1 MKKLLLVIV
10 GPTAV
15 GKTTLAINL
24 AKYFN
29 TEIVSA
35 DSRQFYKEL
44 NIGTAKP
51 TKKELRSVKHH
62 LINNISI
69 LKDYNISEFEKDAIN
84 SIDSIF
90 KNNNLAIL
98 VGGSG
103 LYIDTILYGID
114 NIPKV
119 DLAIREKLNI
129 QFKKKGLKFI
139 QDKLKKLDLEY
150 YKKIDLNNYRRIIRA
165 LEVCISTGQP
175 FSSYLKSK
183 ERKSRYNTLIIGLKK
198 ERKVLHQLINY
209 RVDKMI
215 ENGLINEVRSVI
227 ENRKLNALN
236 TIGYK
241 EIFNYLEGKCSL
253 EKAIENIKTN
263 SRRYAKRQITWFNAN
278 KNIVWHEGE
287 FNTDKIIE
295 SVNKVITQQS
305 T

>member
-1 MKKLLLVIV
+1 MKKLLLVIL

-119 DLAIREKLNI
+119 DLAVREKLNI
-129 QFKKKGLKFI
+129 EFKEKGLKFI
-139 QDKLKKLDLEY
+139 QDKLKKLDPEY

-175 FSSYLKSK
+175 FSSYLKLK
-183 ERKSRYNTLIIGLKK
+183 VRKSRYNTLIIGLKK

-215 ENGLINEVRSVI
+215 ENGLINEVKSLE

-263 SRRYAKRQITWFNAN
+263 SRRYAKRQLTWFNAN

-295 SVNKVITQQS
+295 SVHRTITQQS
-305 T
+305 I

>member
-51 TKKELRSVKHH
+51 TKKELRSIKHH

-129 QFKKKGLKFI
+129 EFKEKGLKFI

-165 LEVCISTGQP
+165 LEVCVSTGQP
-175 FSSYLKSK
+175 FSSYLNLK

-215 ENGLINEVRSVI
+215 ENGLINEVKSLK

-236 TIGYK
+236 SIGYK

-263 SRRYAKRQITWFNAN
+263 SRRYAKRQLTWFNAN
-278 KNIVWHEGE
+278 KNIVWYEGE

-295 SVNKVITQQS
+295 SVHRTITQQS
-305 T
+305 I

>member
-119 DLAIREKLNI
+119 DLAVREKLNI
-129 QFKKKGLKFI
+129 EFKEKGLKFI
-139 QDKLKKLDLEY
+139 QDKLKKLDPEY

-175 FSSYLKSK
+175 FSSYLKLK
-183 ERKSRYNTLIIGLKK
+183 VRKSRYNTLIIGLKK

-215 ENGLINEVRSVI
+215 ENGLINEVKSLE

-263 SRRYAKRQITWFNAN
+263 SRRYAKRQLTWFNAN

-295 SVNKVITQQS
+295 SVHRTITQQS
-305 T
+305 I

>member
-51 TKKELRSVKHH
+51 TKKELRSIKHH

-69 LKDYNISEFEKDAIN
+69 LKDYNISDFEKDAIN

-103 LYIDTILYGID
+103 LYIDTILYGLD
-114 NIPKV
+114 DIPKV
-119 DLAIREKLNI
+119 DLAVREKLNI
-129 QFKKKGLKFI
+129 EFKEKGLKFI
-139 QDKLKKLDLEY
+139 QDKLKKLDFKY

-175 FSSYLKSK
+175 FSSYLKLK
-183 ERKSRYNTLIIGLKK
+183 GRKSRYNTLIIGLKK
-198 ERKVLHQLINY
+198 ERKVIHQLINY

-215 ENGLINEVRSVI
+215 ENGLINEVKSL
-227 ENRKLNALN
+227 EKNKKLNALN
-236 TIGYK
+236 SIGYK
-241 EIFNYLEGKCSL
+241 EVFNYLEGKCSL

-263 SRRYAKRQITWFNAN
+263 SRRYAKRQLTWFNTN
-278 KNIVWHEGE
+278 KNIIWHEGE

-295 SVNKVITQQS
+295 SVNRTITLQS

>member
-119 DLAIREKLNI
+119 DLAVREKLNI

-139 QDKLKKLDLEY
+139 QDKLKKLDPEY

-175 FSSYLKSK
+175 FSSYLKLK
-183 ERKSRYNTLIIGLKK
+183 VRKSRYNTLIIGLKK

-215 ENGLINEVRSVI
+215 ENGLINEVKSLE

-263 SRRYAKRQITWFNAN
+263 SRRYAKRQLTWFNAN

-295 SVNKVITQQS
+295 SVHRTITQQS
-305 T
+305 I

>member
-1 MKKLLLVIV
+1 MKKLLLVIL

-119 DLAIREKLNI
+119 DLAVREKLNI
-129 QFKKKGLKFI
+129 EFKEKGLKFI

-175 FSSYLKSK
+175 FSSYLKLK
-183 ERKSRYNTLIIGLKK
+183 VRKSRYNTLIIGLKK

-215 ENGLINEVRSVI
+215 ENGLINEVKSLE

-263 SRRYAKRQITWFNAN
+263 SRRYAKRQLTWFNAN
-278 KNIVWHEGE
+278 KNIIWHEGE

-295 SVNKVITQQS
+295 TVNRTITQQS

>member
-119 DLAIREKLNI
+119 DLAVREKLNI

-175 FSSYLKSK
+175 FSSYLKLK
-183 ERKSRYNTLIIGLKK
+183 GRKSRYNTLIIGLKK

-215 ENGLINEVRSVI
+215 ENGLINEVKSLE

-241 EIFNYLEGKCSL
+241 EIFNYLDGKCSL

-263 SRRYAKRQITWFNAN
+263 SRRYAKRQLTWFNAN

-295 SVNKVITQQS
+295 SVHRTITQQS
-305 T
+305 I

>member
-15 GKTTLAINL
+15 GKTTLAMNL

-119 DLAIREKLNI
+119 DLAVREKLNI

-165 LEVCISTGQP
+165 LEVCISAGQP
-175 FSSYLKSK
+175 FSSYLKLK

-215 ENGLINEVRSVI
+215 ENGLINEVKSL
-227 ENRKLNALN
+227 EDNRKLNALN

-263 SRRYAKRQITWFNAN
+263 SRRYAKRQLTWFNAN

-295 SVNKVITQQS
+295 SVHRTITQQS
-305 T
+305 I

>member
-119 DLAIREKLNI
+119 DLVVREKLNI

-175 FSSYLKSK
+175 FSSYLKLK

-215 ENGLINEVRSVI
+215 ENGLINEVRSVE

-263 SRRYAKRQITWFNAN
+263 SRRYAKRQLTWFNAN

-295 SVNKVITQQS
+295 SVHRTITQQS
-305 T
+305 I

>member
-1 MKKLLLVIV
+1 MKKLLLVIL

-119 DLAIREKLNI
+119 DLAVREKLNI
-129 QFKKKGLKFI
+129 EFKEKGLKFI
-139 QDKLKKLDLEY
+139 QDKLKKHDLKY

-175 FSSYLKSK
+175 FSSYLKLK
-183 ERKSRYNTLIIGLKK
+183 VRKSRYNTLIIGLKK

-215 ENGLINEVRSVI
+215 ENGLINEVKSLE

-263 SRRYAKRQITWFNAN
+263 SRRYAKRQLTWFNAN

-295 SVNKVITQQS
+295 SVHRTITQQS
-305 T
+305 I

>member
-1 MKKLLLVIV
+1 MKKLLLVIL

-29 TEIVSA
+29 TEVVSA

-51 TKKELRSVKHH
+51 TKKELRSIKHH

-119 DLAIREKLNI
+119 DLAVREKLNI
-129 QFKKKGLKFI
+129 EFKEKGLKFI
-139 QDKLKKLDLEY
+139 QDKLKKLDPEY

-175 FSSYLKSK
+175 FSSYLKLK
-183 ERKSRYNTLIIGLKK
+183 VRKSRYNTLIIGLKK

-215 ENGLINEVRSVI
+215 ENGLINEVKSLE

-263 SRRYAKRQITWFNAN
+263 SRRYAKRQLTWFNAN

-295 SVNKVITQQS
+295 SVHRTITQQS
-305 T
+305 I

>member
-1 MKKLLLVIV
+1 MKKLLLVIL

-119 DLAIREKLNI
+119 DLAVREKLNI
-129 QFKKKGLKFI
+129 EFKEKGLKFI
-139 QDKLKKLDLEY
+139 QDKLKKLDLEC

-175 FSSYLKSK
+175 FSSYLKLK
-183 ERKSRYNTLIIGLKK
+183 GRKSRYNTLIIGLKK
-198 ERKVLHQLINY
+198 ERKVIHQLINY

-215 ENGLINEVRSVI
+215 ENGLINEVKSL
-227 ENRKLNALN
+227 EKNKKLNALN
-236 TIGYK
+236 SIGYK
-241 EIFNYLEGKCSL
+241 EVFNYLEGKCSL

-263 SRRYAKRQITWFNAN
+263 SRRYAKRQLTWFNAN
-278 KNIVWHEGE
+278 KNIIWHEGE

-295 SVNKVITQQS
+295 TVNRTITQQS

>member
-69 LKDYNISEFEKDAIN
+69 LKDYNISDFEKDAIN

-103 LYIDTILYGID
+103 LYVDTILYGID

-119 DLAIREKLNI
+119 NLAVREKLNI
-129 QFKKKGLKFI
+129 EFKERGLKFI
-139 QDKLKKLDLEY
+139 QDKLK
-150 YKKIDLNNYRRIIRA
+150 NYRRIIRA
-165 LEVCISTGQP
+165 LEVYISTGQP
-175 FSSYLKSK
+175 FSSYLKLK

-215 ENGLINEVRSVI
+215 ENGLISEVKSLQ

-236 TIGYK
+236 SIGYK
-241 EIFNYLEGKCSL
+241 EMFNYLEGKCSL

-263 SRRYAKRQITWFNAN
+263 SRRYAKRQLTWFNAN
-278 KNIVWHEGE
+278 KNIVWHKGE

-295 SVNKVITQQS
+295 SVHRTITQQS
-305 T
+305 I

>member
-1 MKKLLLVIV
+1 MKKLLLVIL

-119 DLAIREKLNI
+119 DLAVREKLNI
-129 QFKKKGLKFI
+129 EFKEKGLKFI
-139 QDKLKKLDLEY
+139 QDKLKKLDLEC

-175 FSSYLKSK
+175 FSSYLKLK
-183 ERKSRYNTLIIGLKK
+183 VRKSRYNTLIIGLKK

-215 ENGLINEVRSVI
+215 ENGLINEVKSLE

-263 SRRYAKRQITWFNAN
+263 SRRYAKRQLTWFNAN
-278 KNIVWHEGE
+278 KNIIWHEGE

-295 SVNKVITQQS
+295 TVNRTITQQS

>member
-103 LYIDTILYGID
+103 LYVDTILYGID

-119 DLAIREKLNI
+119 DLAVREKLNI

-165 LEVCISTGQP
+165 LEVCISAGQP
-175 FSSYLKSK
+175 FSSYLKLK

-215 ENGLINEVRSVI
+215 ENGLINEVKSLE

-263 SRRYAKRQITWFNAN
+263 SRRYAKRQLTWFNAN

-295 SVNKVITQQS
+295 SVHRTITQQS
-305 T
+305 I

>member
-62 LINNISI
+62 LTNNISI

-119 DLAIREKLNI
+119 DLAVREKLNI

-165 LEVCISTGQP
+165 LEVCISAGQP
-175 FSSYLKSK
+175 FSSYLKLK

-215 ENGLINEVRSVI
+215 ENGLINEVKSLE

-263 SRRYAKRQITWFNAN
+263 SRRYAKRQLTWFNAN

-295 SVNKVITQQS
+295 SVHRTITQQS
-305 T
+305 I

>member
-119 DLAIREKLNI
+119 DLAVREKLNI

-165 LEVCISTGQP
+165 LEVCISAGQP
-175 FSSYLKSK
+175 FSSYLKLK

-215 ENGLINEVRSVI
+215 ENGLINEVKSLE

-263 SRRYAKRQITWFNAN
+263 SRRYAKRQLTWFNAN

-295 SVNKVITQQS
+295 SVQRTITQQS
-305 T
+305 I

>member
-119 DLAIREKLNI
+119 DLAVREKLNI

-165 LEVCISTGQP
+165 LEVCISAGQP
-175 FSSYLKSK
+175 FSSYLKLK

-215 ENGLINEVRSVI
+215 ENGLINEVKSLE

-263 SRRYAKRQITWFNAN
+263 SRRYAKRQLTWFNAN

-295 SVNKVITQQS
+295 SVHRTITQQS
-305 T
+305 I

>member
-1 MKKLLLVIV
+1 MKKLLLVIL

-119 DLAIREKLNI
+119 DLAVREKLNI
-129 QFKKKGLKFI
+129 EFKEKGLKFI

-175 FSSYLKSK
+175 FSSYLKLK
-183 ERKSRYNTLIIGLKK
+183 VRKSRYNTLIIGLKK

-215 ENGLINEVRSVI
+215 ENGLINEVKSLE

-263 SRRYAKRQITWFNAN
+263 SRRYAKRQLTWFNAN

-295 SVNKVITQQS
+295 SVHRTITQQS
-305 T
+305 I

>member
-15 GKTTLAINL
+15 GKTTLAMNL

-119 DLAIREKLNI
+119 DLAVREKLNI

-165 LEVCISTGQP
+165 LEVCISAGQP
-175 FSSYLKSK
+175 FSSYLKLK

-215 ENGLINEVRSVI
+215 ENGLINEVKSLE

-263 SRRYAKRQITWFNAN
+263 SRRYAKRQLTWFNAN

-295 SVNKVITQQS
+295 SVHRTITQQS
-305 T
+305 I

>member
-119 DLAIREKLNI
+119 DLAVREKLNI

-175 FSSYLKSK
+175 FSSYLKLK
-183 ERKSRYNTLIIGLKK
+183 VRKSRYNTLIIGLKK

-215 ENGLINEVRSVI
+215 ENGLINEVKSLE

-263 SRRYAKRQITWFNAN
+263 SRRYAKRQLTWFNAN

-295 SVNKVITQQS
+295 SVHRTITQQS
-305 T
+305 I

>member
-1 MKKLLLVIV
+1 MKKLLLVIL

-119 DLAIREKLNI
+119 DLAVREKLNI
-129 QFKKKGLKFI
+129 EFKEKGLKFI
-139 QDKLKKLDLEY
+139 QDKLKKLDLEC

-175 FSSYLKSK
+175 FSSYLKLK
-183 ERKSRYNTLIIGLKK
+183 VRKSRYNTLIIGLKK

-215 ENGLINEVRSVI
+215 ENGLINEVRSVE

-241 EIFNYLEGKCSL
+241 EIFNYLDGKCSL

-263 SRRYAKRQITWFNAN
+263 SRRYAKRQLTWFNAN

-295 SVNKVITQQS
+295 SVNRTITLQS

>member
-51 TKKELRSVKHH
+51 TKKELRSIKHH

-69 LKDYNISEFEKDAIN
+69 LKDYNISDFEKDAIN

-103 LYIDTILYGID
+103 LYIDTILYGLD
-114 NIPKV
+114 DIPKV
-119 DLAIREKLNI
+119 DLAVREKLNI
-129 QFKKKGLKFI
+129 EFKEKGLKFI
-139 QDKLKKLDLEY
+139 QDKLKKLDFKY

-175 FSSYLKSK
+175 FSSYLKLK

-198 ERKVLHQLINY
+198 DRKVIHQLINY

-215 ENGLINEVRSVI
+215 ENGLINEVKSLE
-227 ENRKLNALN
+227 ENKKLNALN
-236 TIGYK
+236 SIGYK

-263 SRRYAKRQITWFNAN
+263 SRRYAKRQLTWFNAN
-278 KNIVWHEGE
+278 KNIVWHKGE

-295 SVNKVITQQS
+295 LVNRTITQQS
-305 T
+305 I

>member
-15 GKTTLAINL
+15 GKTKLAINL

-51 TKKELRSVKHH
+51 TKKELRSLKHH

-119 DLAIREKLNI
+119 DLAVREKLNI
-129 QFKKKGLKFI
+129 QFKEKGLKFI

-175 FSSYLKSK
+175 FSSYLKLK
-183 ERKSRYNTLIIGLKK
+183 KRKSRYNTLIIGLKK

-215 ENGLINEVRSVI
+215 ENGLISEVKSLQ

-236 TIGYK
+236 SIGYK
-241 EIFNYLEGKCSL
+241 EMFNYLEGKCSL

-263 SRRYAKRQITWFNAN
+263 SRRYAKRQLTWFNAN
-278 KNIVWHEGE
+278 KSIVWHQGE

-295 SVNKVITQQS
+295 SVHRTITQQS
-305 T
+305 I

>member
-15 GKTTLAINL
+15 GKTTLAMNL

-119 DLAIREKLNI
+119 DLAVREKLNI

-165 LEVCISTGQP
+165 LEVCISAGQP
-175 FSSYLKSK
+175 FSSYLKSELSPHK
-183 ERKSRYNTLIIGLKK
+183 FYK
-198 ERKVLHQLINY
+198 INFAY
-209 RVDKMI
+209 
-215 ENGLINEVRSVI
+215 
-227 ENRKLNALN
+227 
-236 TIGYK
+236 
-241 EIFNYLEGKCSL
+241 
-253 EKAIENIKTN
+253 
-263 SRRYAKRQITWFNAN
+263 
-278 KNIVWHEGE
+278 
-287 FNTDKIIE
+287 
-295 SVNKVITQQS
+295 
-305 T
+305 

>member
-1 MKKLLLVIV
+1 MKKLLLVIL

-119 DLAIREKLNI
+119 DLAVREKLNI

-165 LEVCISTGQP
+165 LEVCISAGQP
-175 FSSYLKSK
+175 FSSYLKLK

-215 ENGLINEVRSVI
+215 ENGLINEVKSLE

-263 SRRYAKRQITWFNAN
+263 SRRYAKRQLTWFNAN

-295 SVNKVITQQS
+295 SVHRTITQQS
-305 T
+305 I

>member
-15 GKTTLAINL
+15 GKTSLAINL
-24 AKYFN
+24 AKYYD

-51 TKKELRSVKHH
+51 TKKELRLIKHH

-69 LKDYNISEFEKDAIN
+69 LKNYNISDFESDAIN

-119 DLAIREKLNI
+119 DLEVREKLNI
-129 QFKKKGLKFI
+129 EFKKKGLKFI
-139 QDKLKKLDLEY
+139 QDKLKKLDFEY

-175 FSSYLKSK
+175 FSSYLKFK

-198 ERKVLHQLINY
+198 ERKVIHQLINC

-215 ENGLINEVRSVI
+215 ENGLINEVKSLE
-227 ENRKLNALN
+227 ENKKLNALN
-236 TIGYK
+236 SIGYK
-241 EIFNYLEGKCSL
+241 EIFSYLEGKCSL

-263 SRRYAKRQITWFNAN
+263 SRRYAKRQLTWFNSN

-295 SVNKVITQQS
+295 SVNRTITQQS